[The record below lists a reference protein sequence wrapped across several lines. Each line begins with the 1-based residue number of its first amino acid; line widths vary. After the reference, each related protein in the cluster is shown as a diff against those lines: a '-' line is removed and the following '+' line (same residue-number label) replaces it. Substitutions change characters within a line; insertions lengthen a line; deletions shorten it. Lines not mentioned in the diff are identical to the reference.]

1 MQAIYLKRFSG
12 ENLFQERDVSPVIVL
27 VFWLSCE
34 PSVTVDLV
42 TVTKSKKKGTVSE
55 MLFQKTF
62 ERGALKTQG
71 SCLCGLLTF
80 LTREQ
85 K

>member
-34 PSVTVDLV
+34 PFVKVDLV
-42 TVTKSKKKGTVSE
+42 TVTKSKKKGNVSE

-71 SCLCGLLTF
+71 SWLCGLLTF
-80 LTREQ
+80 LTRV
-85 K
+85 